1 MEKPYKKFKLI
12 PIKKIKRKR
21 DNSAYFN
28 YLKNKKYYQKMKQVI
43 GKETREELQVLWTW
57 KTLTIVF
64 SFVLLLISIFYYK
77 STCFVLFMGVSL
89 IIMGFSYFLNKKL
102 NKLIFYYKITHD
114 FLDILENEKGNKN
127 HEYD

>member
-77 STCFVLFMGVSL
+77 STCFGQAP
-89 IIMGFSYFLNKKL
+89 KQC
-102 NKLIFYYKITHD
+102 
-114 FLDILENEKGNKN
+114 LEI
-127 HEYD
+127 YLP